1 MFYDVTE
8 AEVVNYDDDDDDKT
22 SYKILKQLHFEH
34 SDKPEVSE
42 PCITSKMK
50 LFVKIVNGSNPW
62 SLFGKKLYRRCL
74 KYASGNNIFSRKA
87 KK

>member
-8 AEVVNYDDDDDDKT
+8 AEVVNYDDDDDDDKT

-50 LFVKIVNGSNPW
+50 LFVKIVNSSNP
-62 SLFGKKLYRRCL
+62 
-74 KYASGNNIFSRKA
+74 
-87 KK
+87 

>member
-8 AEVVNYDDDDDDKT
+8 AEVVITMMDDDDDDKT

-50 LFVKIVNGSNPW
+50 LFVKIVNGSNP
-62 SLFGKKLYRRCL
+62 
-74 KYASGNNIFSRKA
+74 
-87 KK
+87 

>member
-8 AEVVNYDDDDDDKT
+8 DEVVNYDDDDDDDDDEDDKT

-50 LFVKIVNGSNPW
+50 LFVKIVNGSNP
-62 SLFGKKLYRRCL
+62 
-74 KYASGNNIFSRKA
+74 
-87 KK
+87 